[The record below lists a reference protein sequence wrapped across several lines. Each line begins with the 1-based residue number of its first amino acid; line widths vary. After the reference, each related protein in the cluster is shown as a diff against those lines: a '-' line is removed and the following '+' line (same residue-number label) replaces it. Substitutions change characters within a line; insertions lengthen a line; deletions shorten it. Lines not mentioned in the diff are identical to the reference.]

1 MRAVLTVLALWAAGL
16 GAAAQFGK
24 ISVLYQT
31 LHTTYAAHA
40 GVGIGLMVSIVG
52 IVGLIFGTT
61 AGLLVAKIGPR
72 RAILSAL
79 ALGAAVSLIQSSFP
93 SYPLMMLTRVLEGV
107 SHLTIVVVGPTA
119 IAGVTSQRHQ
129 GLAMTLWSSFFGVT
143 YAALA
148 YFAPSLVANY
158 GPGALFQLH
167 GLWMLLCFAA
177 LLALL
182 PLDPAHRPRAG
193 RGNLLAQH
201 VAIYA
206 SPYLAAPAMGF
217 VCYTITYVA
226 VLTLLPAAVTPG
238 WGGFIGVAMPLVSIA
253 VSLTLGIWLLSKL
266 PAFRLVQAGFTVA
279 ILASLGLWLTWGQGA
294 SEAAFALLMAAAL
307 GVVQGASFAS
317 LAQIN
322 PSAEDRARGAGAIAQ
337 LGNLGTTTGTPL
349 LALIM
354 VQAGAAGLALF
365 LIGFS
370 ALGIAI
376 HAWQARRRQQQ
387 PR

>member
-24 ISVLYQT
+24 ISVLYQV
-31 LHTTYAAHA
+31 LQSTYAAHA

-61 AGLLVAKIGPR
+61 AGLLVARIGPR

-79 ALGAAVSLIQSSFP
+79 ALGAVVSLIQSSFP
-93 SYPLMMLTRVLEGV
+93 AYPLMMLTRVLEGV

-119 IAGVTSQRHQ
+119 IAGVTALRHQ

-148 YFAPSLVANY
+148 YFAPGLVGSH

-167 GLWMLLCFAA
+167 SVWMLLCFAA
-177 LLALL
+177 LFVLL
-182 PLDPAHRPRAG
+182 PRDPVHPAVTG

-201 VAIYA
+201 IAIYA
-206 SPYLAAPAMGF
+206 SPYIAAPAMGF
-217 VCYTITYVA
+217 VCYTVTYVA

-238 WGGFIGVAMPLVSIA
+238 WGPFIGVSMPLVSIA

-266 PAFRLVQAGFTVA
+266 PAFRLVQAGFAVA
-279 ILASLGLWLTWGQGA
+279 ICASLGLWMAWGQGA
-294 SEAAFALLMAAAL
+294 AEAAFALVLAAAL

-322 PSAEDRARGAGAIAQ
+322 PAAEDRARGAGAIAQ
-337 LGNLGTTTGTPL
+337 LGNLGTTLGTPL

-354 VQAGAAGLALF
+354 AKAGATGLALF

-376 HAWQARRRQQQ
+376 HAWQAQRRRRH

>member
-31 LHTTYAAHA
+31 LQTTYAAHA

-79 ALGAAVSLIQSSFP
+79 TLGAAVSLIQSSFP
-93 SYPLMMLTRVLEGV
+93 TYSLMMLTRVLEGV

-158 GPGALFQLH
+158 GPGAMFQLH
-167 GLWMLLCFAA
+167 GIWMLLCFAA

-182 PLDPAHRPRAG
+182 PPDPAHRPRAG
-193 RGNLLAQH
+193 QGNLLAQH

-238 WGGFIGVAMPLVSIA
+238 WGDFIGVAMPLVSIA
-253 VSLTLGIWLLSKL
+253 VSLTLGVWLLSKL

-294 SEAAFALLMAAAL
+294 SEVAFALLMAAAL

-370 ALGIAI
+370 AFGIAI